1 MSEIA
6 KTCDGIIKKRKEEH
20 LPAII
25 NKIKTIDQL
34 QETLEALRKYQSRLA
49 SDSPSIAAIKEKA
62 PQVVEAIKGINLTDL
77 LGFENERKGEE
88 TGKIAELRKEL
99 ERLHKR
105 FSRDAIQ
112 VALVGHARQGKSTFL
127 QSVSGLDD
135 DVIPTSSGS
144 DCTGAVS
151 VIENSDTIDFEMTIE
166 YYEEKDFIAFFNTTL
181 KQNGLNHS
189 VSDISGIRNLEAV
202 LRKEMNEN
210 PTNEKLRNFY
220 REYYGHGLDYLD
232 LLGTHPD
239 PLTDKSVVIELVAKH
254 KKFDKDS
261 NIPESYGNYSKV
273 IGEKITI
280 YFNKYLA
287 VKTAHILCD
296 YKLPDAEKIIMLDTV
311 GLGNE
316 NTGKKDLETMYR
328 VLKED
333 TDAAIF
339 NFDVPLTGLS
349 NPPEDIIGEIN
360 GVFQELDGY
369 MPELWVSVNQNCY
382 GRNKFNNDEQYKDY
396 KDLCNEEICPT
407 FQSKK
412 YGVEGRLVSPLH
424 FAKVHNNNRSEVV
437 NDMMIPVLKGI
448 SDNVSK
454 LDDVFMSKAEK
465 MADDIYAEYNE
476 ICGRLLRSFDK
487 IIMQSGSFNSTFKKN
502 FYDLKLR
509 GELEEYV
516 RELYRQRDT
525 VCQEIIDEIKPQVDN
540 LTGLVPSEEEIAH
553 QLNGMKGGHIQK
565 VYLDYSDIVA
575 ARISAKLKDVSAK
588 TIEGLQ
594 KKIKIDIAKIL
605 YTSGLLCELSV
616 STGKVNNESD
626 YIRWLDSFRREKL
639 RMYPALENAVIS
651 ILDFKMNIE
660 GFIYAEC
667 IKACEVLKD
676 HRLEFPNDSESITD
690 KAYFIWDTLI
700 RKVAGLKSEINAG
713 LGLSKAGNVGFNI
726 IPKTSEMAK
735 PSLLMWCVADS
746 FFKQFINTNSGEDL
760 ENFYS
765 EYANVIWR
773 NEFKLQDDISE
784 ATTEVNNL
792 VTSMKIQN
800 DRTKF

>member
-6 KTCDGIIKKRKEEH
+6 KTCDDIIKKRKEER

-25 NKIKTIDQL
+25 NKIKTLDQL
-34 QETLEALRKYQSRLA
+34 QETLEALRKYQFRLA
-49 SDSPSIAAIKEKA
+49 SDSPSIVAIKEKA
-62 PQVVEAIKGINLTDL
+62 PQVVEVIRSINLTDL

-99 ERLHKR
+99 KRLHKR

-127 QSVSGLDD
+127 QAVSGLDD

-151 VIENSDTIDFEMTIE
+151 VIENSDTVDFEMTIE

-181 KQNGLNHS
+181 RQNGLNHS
-189 VSDISGIRNLEAV
+189 ISDIRGIRDLGTV
-202 LRKEMNEN
+202 LKKEMDEN
-210 PTNEKLRNFY
+210 PTNEKMRNFY
-220 REYYGHGLDYLD
+220 DEYYEHGLDYLD

-239 PLTDKSVVIELVAKH
+239 PFIDKSVVTELVAKH
-254 KKFDKDS
+254 KKFNKDS
-261 NIPESYGNYSKV
+261 DIPESYRRYSKV
-273 IGEKITI
+273 IGKRITV

-287 VKTAHILCD
+287 VKTAHIKCD
-296 YKLPDAEKIIMLDTV
+296 YKLPDADKIIMLDTV

-316 NTGKKDLETMYR
+316 NTGKKDIVTMYR

-339 NFDVPLTGLS
+339 NFDVPVTGLS
-349 NPPEDIIGEIN
+349 KPPEDVIDEIN
-360 GVFQELDGY
+360 GVFKELDGY

-382 GRNKFNNDEQYKDY
+382 GRNRFNNEDDFETND
-396 KDLCNEEICPT
+396 DLCKEIYQALLP
-407 FQSKK
+407 KR
-412 YGVEGRLVSPLH
+412 YGVEDRQISPLH
-424 FAKVHNNNRSEVV
+424 FAMVHNNDRGEVV
-437 NDMMIPVLKGI
+437 NEMMIPVLKGI

-454 LDDVFMSKAEK
+454 IDDVFMSKAEK
-465 MADDIYAEYNE
+465 MADDIYAEYND
-476 ICGRLLRSFDK
+476 ICARLLRAFDK
-487 IIMQSGSFNSTFKKN
+487 IIMKSGSFNSTFKKN

-516 RELYRQRDT
+516 RELYRLRDT

-540 LTGLVPSEEEIAH
+540 LTGLVPSEEEIAD
-553 QLNGMKGGHIQK
+553 QLRGMKGGHIQK

-616 STGKVNNESD
+616 STGKVNNDSD

-639 RMYPALENAVIS
+639 STYPSLENAVVS

-676 HRLEFPNDSESITD
+676 HRLEFPNDNEPITD
-690 KAYFIWDTLI
+690 KAYFIWDTII

-713 LGLSKAGNVGFNI
+713 LGLSRSANAGFNI

-784 ATTEVNNL
+784 ATAEVNNL
-792 VTSMKIQN
+792 ITSMKSQN
-800 DRTKF
+800 DRAKF